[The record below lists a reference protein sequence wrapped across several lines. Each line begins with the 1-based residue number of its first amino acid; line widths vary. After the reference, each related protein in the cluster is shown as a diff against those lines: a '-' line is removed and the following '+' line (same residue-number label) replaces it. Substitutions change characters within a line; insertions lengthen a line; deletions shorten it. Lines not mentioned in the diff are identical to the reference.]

1 MAALII
7 IIGIAA
13 FICGSISE
21 NNKCCKMTPH
31 QRQQQEK
38 KSCRPLPGCRQEWQ
52 KARLYR

>member
-38 KSCRPLPGCRQEWQ
+38 KSCRPLPGCR
-52 KARLYR
+52 